1 MYGNNLSNKYIN
13 RSRMHSSGGDFN
25 EKYVSNKFINR
36 SRMHS
41 IDNDTN

>member
-13 RSRMHSSGGDFN
+13 RSRMHSIGGDFN
-25 EKYVSNKFINR
+25 EKYESNKFINR
-36 SRMHS
+36 SHMHS